1 MSAASRPTLGL
12 PGPRVIS
19 ALDPACDRAR
29 ALVHAFYAFLFLT
42 AFGAFPS
49 WRGLAARTEADLLWP
64 VRWMPLVPWEAAVL
78 SVGALYLA
86 GAGAAAVFP
95 HRWPPR
101 LLAFLG
107 LFQFEALANSYGK
120 INHSNHLLVLCAFV
134 FIFLPDPRGGE
145 TASDRKRR
153 YLETFWGAQAVIL
166 LTYTLAGISKLRG
179 ALVDIDV
186 SQPSLF
192 SIDALALHIAYDFV
206 NTGKET
212 LLGFGEFLIAHPA
225 VGFPLFLG
233 ATALELLSFPVAWMP
248 RLHRLWGL
256 GLIALHVGIGL
267 CMEVLF
273 LPPVFLLALFFLASP
288 FAPERVARDSSP
300 DPGPD
305 PAS

>member
-1 MSAASRPTLGL
+1 MSPSRLSNLGL
-12 PGPRVIS
+12 PGAAV
-19 ALDPACDRAR
+19 LGQTDPAYDRAR

-49 WRGLAARTEADLLWP
+49 WRGLVARTEAELLWP
-64 VRWMPLVPWEAAVL
+64 VQWMQFVPWEAAVL
-78 SVGALYLA
+78 SIGALYLA
-86 GAGAAAVFP
+86 GAGVAAVFP
-95 HRWPPR
+95 HRWPAR
-101 LLAFLG
+101 LFAFLG

-134 FIFLPDPRGGE
+134 FIFLPDPRGGG
-145 TASDRKRR
+145 TSLDRRRR
-153 YLETFWGAQAVIL
+153 YLETFWGAQAVVL

-179 ALVDIDV
+179 ALLDIDM

-192 SIDALALHIAYDFV
+192 SVDALALHIAYDFV

-212 LLGFGEFLIAHPA
+212 LLGFGEFLIAHPS

-233 ATALELLSFPVAWMP
+233 ATALELLSFPIAWMP

-256 GLIALHVGIGL
+256 GLIALHLGIGL

-273 LPPVFLLALFFLASP
+273 LPPVFLLGLFFLASP
-288 FAPERVARDSSP
+288 FARRDEKAE
-300 DPGPD
+300 DPPS
-305 PAS
+305 AL